1 MIMHFCSVTTCIVY
15 HRGEPGVSQIQE
27 IALLI
32 GAPRIQEIALLVGAP
47 RVSRIQE
54 IALIVGAPR
63 VSQIQEIAFASW
75 STESVLYTRNS
86 FACFCTHDHKCL
98 QNKGGVV
105 L

>member
-47 RVSRIQE
+47 RVS
-54 IALIVGAPR
+54 
-63 VSQIQEIAFASW
+63 QIQEIAFASW